1 MTVHDAPNER
11 ALLKPASHARSSLLF
26 ELPSELITKIFE
38 LALLGSKPSD
48 LSALSKTIH
57 NYVND
62 ILYRVVVLDSAHSIR
77 LFHRTARSNQQVL
90 SYVKKLVITWQSDSA
105 YLNLSKEIRGIIAEC
120 TQIHTLEIP
129 ILEPEAMADFHWHP
143 NLIEITT
150 RYMEA
155 DIGQFQGK
163 LKSLWDKL
171 THLRLAEPA
180 EFGMEATCGCIGGI
194 RQSASTRI
202 SPALAPG
209 KREPGERSYLRRRR
223 TEYPAGRRIPFFEG
237 ADCVSHREG
246 NDTWKPEPV
255 RESNIW
261 EMLEEVA
268 RQDKRLVLVEGKYG
282 EWATGWKDFR
292 PIDGGMA
299 SEFWK
304 EYGVKTVYS

>member
-180 EFGMEATCGCIGGI
+180 EFGWKRPADALEEFGNPPQLAYLQLSRRANANQENDLIFVDDVQSILQGGEFPSLKVLI
-194 RQSASTRI
+194 
-202 SPALAPG
+202 
-209 KREPGERSYLRRRR
+209 
-223 TEYPAGRRIPFFEG
+223 
-237 ADCVSHREG
+237 VSVIEG